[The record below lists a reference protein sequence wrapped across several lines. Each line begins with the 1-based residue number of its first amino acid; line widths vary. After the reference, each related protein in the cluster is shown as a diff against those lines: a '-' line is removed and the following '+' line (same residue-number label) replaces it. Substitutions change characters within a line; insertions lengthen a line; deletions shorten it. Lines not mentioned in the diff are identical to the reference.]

1 MPSTPISRTRLSDD
15 LKRILD
21 QAHGEG
27 QTLAQIIQILHGRG
41 FDCFIVLLA
50 LPFCTPIPLPG
61 LSVPFGIILM
71 LFGARIAVRKKP
83 WLPKKLMD
91 YEIPA
96 ATLQKIIK
104 AALKVAHFLE
114 KLLHPRLKFF
124 KHWDTFSILNGIV
137 IASAGFLLSLPL
149 PPVPFTNGFPALAI
163 VLVAAGMIEEDGG
176 AIFFGYL
183 MAILAWLYIGGLFV
197 FGRAGIDM
205 AMQWLGF

>member
-1 MPSTPISRTRLSDD
+1 MSSSTTPRTRLSDD

-27 QTLAQIIQILHGRG
+27 RTLAQIISILHGRG

-71 LFGARIAVRKKP
+71 LFGARIAIRKKP
-83 WLPKKLMD
+83 WLPKRLMD
-91 YEIPA
+91 REISA

-114 KLLHPRLKFF
+114 KLLHPRLRFF
-124 KHWDTFSILNGIV
+124 KHWDSFSILNGIV

-149 PPVPFTNGFPALAI
+149 PPVPFTNGLPALAI

-176 AIFFGYL
+176 AIFCGYL
-183 MAILAWLYIGGLFV
+183 TAILAWIYIGALFV
-197 FGRAGIDM
+197 FGRAGVDM
-205 AMQWLGF
+205 VIKWLGF